1 MTKFTVSPTVNT
13 YTTQE
18 MLCLSYCLVHTL
30 YLQFNLDINFNNML
44 QVSQLPQCTTNTWKK
59 KQQTC
64 MIC

>member
-18 MLCLSYCLVHTL
+18 MVCLSYCLAYSLSAVS
-30 YLQFNLDINFNNML
+30 DINFNNML
-44 QVSQLPQCTTNTWKK
+44 QVSQLPQCTANTWKK